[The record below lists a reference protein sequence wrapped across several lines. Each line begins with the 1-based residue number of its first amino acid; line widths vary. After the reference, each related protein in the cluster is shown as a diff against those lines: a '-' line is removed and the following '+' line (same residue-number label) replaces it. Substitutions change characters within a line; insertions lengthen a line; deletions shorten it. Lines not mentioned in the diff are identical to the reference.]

1 MSDKI
6 RPLFKGH
13 NDGRNPLSG
22 QINLLSMKTPKT
34 STLTDNQPQTFNKV
48 KKIFIVLQLISFSY
62 L

>member
-13 NDGRNPLSG
+13 MDGRNPLSG

-34 STLTDNQPQTFNKV
+34 LSSIDNQPHTLNKV
-48 KKIFIVLQLISFSY
+48 RGLKANIPI
-62 L
+62 